1 MFTSINNPLTE
12 SDEQIPQS
20 SPPWVWVGFLFAFA
34 FFVLEILFVALGL
47 EEHGIDRILMVI
59 LVGGWIYWLVCIHR
73 IHKIMA
79 ELTHNRYPISPGEAA
94 GYHLV
99 PFYNLVWIFK
109 WPIQLSEY
117 LNQRGRVKMIAGGLI
132 GTLILLSLLLRF
144 VDGSIGMLCMFAMLM
159 YVSAKVKQHVKTLQG
174 LTPDQ
179 LPPLPDPAIFSGPQT

>member
-12 SDEQIPQS
+12 SDEQIPHS

>member
-12 SDEQIPQS
+12 SDEQIPHS

-132 GTLILLSLLLRF
+132 GTLILLALLLRF

>member
-12 SDEQIPQS
+12 TDEQIPHS

-34 FFVLEILFVALGL
+34 FFVLEILFVALDL
-47 EEHGIDRILMVI
+47 QEHGIDRMLTVI

-94 GYHLV
+94 GYHFI

-117 LNQRGRVKMIAGGLI
+117 LNQRGRVKIIAGGLI
-132 GTLILLSLLLRF
+132 GTLLLLALLLRF
-144 VDGSIGMLCMFAMLM
+144 VDGSIGMLCMFAVLM
-159 YVSAKVKQHVKTLQG
+159 YVSAKVKQHVKTLRG

>member
-1 MFTSINNPLTE
+1 
-12 SDEQIPQS
+12 
-20 SPPWVWVGFLFAFA
+20 
-34 FFVLEILFVALGL
+34 VALDL
-47 EEHGIDRILMVI
+47 QEHGIDRMLTVI

>member
-159 YVSAKVKQHVKTLQG
+159 YVSAKLKQHVKTLQG

-179 LPPLPDPAIFSGPQT
+179 LPPLPDPAIFSGPQR

>member
-12 SDEQIPQS
+12 SDEQIPHS

-47 EEHGIDRILMVI
+47 EEHGVDRILMVI

-73 IHKIMA
+73 IHKILA

-94 GYHLV
+94 GYHLI

-117 LNQRGRVKMIAGGLI
+117 LNQRGRVKIIPGGLI
-132 GTLILLSLLLRF
+132 GTFFLLALLLRF
-144 VDGSIGMLCMFAMLM
+144 VDGSIGMLCMFGVLM
-159 YVSAKVKQHVKTLQG
+159 YVSAKVKQHVKTLRG

>member
-12 SDEQIPQS
+12 SDEQIPHS

-34 FFVLEILFVALGL
+34 FFVLEILFVALDL
-47 EEHGIDRILMVI
+47 QEHGIDRMLTVI

-132 GTLILLSLLLRF
+132 GTLLLLALLLRF
-144 VDGSIGMLCMFAMLM
+144 VDGSIGMLCMFAVLM
-159 YVSAKVKQHVKTLQG
+159 YVSAKVKQHVKTLRG

>member
-12 SDEQIPQS
+12 SDEQIPHS

-34 FFVLEILFVALGL
+34 FFVLEILFVALDL
-47 EEHGIDRILMVI
+47 EERGIDRILIVI
-59 LVGGWIYWLVCIHR
+59 LLGGWIYWLVCIHR

-159 YVSAKVKQHVKTLQG
+159 YVSAKVKQHVKTLRG

>member
-12 SDEQIPQS
+12 SDEQIPHS

-47 EEHGIDRILMVI
+47 EEHGVDRILTVI

>member
-12 SDEQIPQS
+12 SDEQIPHS

-179 LPPLPDPAIFSGPQT
+179 LPPLPDPAIFGGPQT

>member
-34 FFVLEILFVALGL
+34 FFVLEILFVALDL
-47 EEHGIDRILMVI
+47 QEHGIDRMLTVI

-132 GTLILLSLLLRF
+132 GTLIILSLLLRF

>member
-34 FFVLEILFVALGL
+34 FFVLEILFVALDL
-47 EEHGIDRILMVI
+47 QEHGIDRMLTVI

>member
-159 YVSAKVKQHVKTLQG
+159 YVSAKLKQHVKTLQG

>member
-47 EEHGIDRILMVI
+47 EEHGVDRILTVI

-132 GTLILLSLLLRF
+132 GTLILLALLLRF

>member
-12 SDEQIPQS
+12 SDEQIPHS

-34 FFVLEILFVALGL
+34 FFVLEILFVALDL
-47 EEHGIDRILMVI
+47 EERGIDRILIVI
-59 LVGGWIYWLVCIHR
+59 LLGGWIYWLVCIHR